1 MLLKRKKPGRLL
13 GRTLALGVGAAVLW
27 GLYSGGDGLALPGLG
42 GEGRGEALAQAL
54 LETEVGP
61 FQEDEPSLW
70 TQMVTSE
77 LPLCGIEDE
86 EGETAWAEE
95 TPAQAAGGGTGLSL
109 PAGTPLAQAD
119 AAEETPAE
127 SGGGAEDEAAQ
138 PEDGGTAVP
147 QTITANSN
155 TVSGGGVEL
164 NNNTS
169 GITVDPAALAAS
181 VLTQTIAPASQGP
194 QILIMHT
201 HGSEAYTMAGDDSYT
216 ETDTSRTDDPN
227 FNMIRVGEEM
237 KAVFESMG
245 FSVIHDTTLYDYPNY
260 TGSYTRS
267 LAGIQAMLEQ
277 YPTISVVLDVHRDA
291 LIASDGTVYKAV
303 TQVNGE
309 NVAQVMLVVGTDDG
323 GLTHPGWQDNLNL
336 AAHIQLAMTGIEPT
350 LARPVNL
357 RSQRFNQHLTTCSLL
372 VEVGTSGNT
381 LQEALRGAR
390 YFAQAAGSV
399 YQGLVTG

>member
-1 MLLKRKKPGRLL
+1 MKEKRTGGALR
-13 GRTLALGVGAAVLW
+13 RTVALGVGAAVLW
-27 GLYSGGDGLALPGLG
+27 ALASAGGGLRLPTPWKGGDGS
-42 GEGRGEALAQAL
+42 ALAQAL
-54 LETEVGP
+54 VETEVGA
-61 FQEDEPSLW
+61 FRQDEPSLW
-70 TQMVTSE
+70 SQMVTSE
-77 LPLCGIEDE
+77 LPLC
-86 EGETAWAEE
+86 A
-95 TPAQAAGGGTGLSL
+95 S
-109 PAGTPLAQAD
+109 
-119 AAEETPAE
+119 
-127 SGGGAEDEAAQ
+127 EDEAEAEAAQ
-138 PEDGGTAVP
+138 AQLEALEQDDGFSAPAGEPLAEEEVPAEDTAEQAPQETPPDDGGAVRE
-147 QTITANSN
+147 TITANSN
-155 TVSGGGVEL
+155 TISGGGVEV
-164 NNNTS
+164 NNGTQ

-201 HGSEAYTMAGDDSYT
+201 HGSEAYTMVGDDVYV
-216 ETDTSRTDDPN
+216 ETDTSRTDDAN
-227 FNMIRVGEEM
+227 YNMIRVGEEM

-245 FSVIHDTTLYDYPNY
+245 FSVIHDTSLYDYPNY

-267 LAGIQAMLEQ
+267 LAGIQSMLEQ

-309 NVAQVMLVVGTDDG
+309 DVAQVMLVVGTNDG

-336 AAHIQLAMTGIEPT
+336 AAHIQLGMTAIEPT
-350 LARPVNL
+350 LARPINL
-357 RSQRFNQHLTTCSLL
+357 RSQRFNQHLTPCSLL

-390 YFAQAAGSV
+390 YFAQAAGTV

>member
-1 MLLKRKKPGRLL
+1 MKEKRTGGALR
-13 GRTLALGVGAAVLW
+13 RTVALGVGAAVLW
-27 GLYSGGDGLALPGLG
+27 ALASAGGGLRLPTPWKGRDGS
-42 GEGRGEALAQAL
+42 ALAQAL
-54 LETEVGP
+54 VETEVGA
-61 FQEDEPSLW
+61 FRQDEPSLW
-70 TQMVTSE
+70 SQMVTSE
-77 LPLCGIEDE
+77 LPLCASEDE
-86 EGETAWAEE
+86 AEAE
-95 TPAQAAGGGTGLSL
+95 AAQAQLEALEQNDGFSA
-109 PAGTPLAQAD
+109 PAGEPL
-119 AAEETPAE
+119 AAEEVPAE
-127 SGGGAEDEAAQ
+127 DTAEQAPQETPPDDGGAVRE
-138 PEDGGTAVP
+138 
-147 QTITANSN
+147 TITANSN
-155 TVSGGGVEL
+155 TISGGGVEV
-164 NNNTS
+164 NNGTQ

-201 HGSEAYTMAGDDSYT
+201 HGSEAYTMVGDDVYV
-216 ETDTSRTDDPN
+216 ETDTSRTDDAN
-227 FNMIRVGEEM
+227 YNMIRVGEEM

-245 FSVIHDTTLYDYPNY
+245 FSVIHDTSLYDYPNY

-267 LAGIQAMLEQ
+267 LAGIQSMLEQ

-309 NVAQVMLVVGTDDG
+309 DVAQVMLVVGTNDG

-336 AAHIQLAMTGIEPT
+336 AAHIQLGMTAIEPT
-350 LARPVNL
+350 LARPINL
-357 RSQRFNQHLTTCSLL
+357 RSQRFNQHLTPCSLL

-390 YFAQAAGSV
+390 YFAQAAGTV

>member
-1 MLLKRKKPGRLL
+1 MKDGKKGRPGRALQ
-13 GRTLALGVGAAVLW
+13 RTLALGAGAAVLW
-27 GLYSGGDGLALPGLG
+27 GLLSSGGGVRLPTPWKGGDGS
-42 GEGRGEALAQAL
+42 ELAQAL
-54 LETEVGP
+54 LDTEVGA
-61 FQEDEPSLW
+61 FQGDEPSLW
-70 TQMVTSE
+70 SQMVASE
-77 LPLCGIEDE
+77 LPLCGTGDE
-86 EGETAWAEE
+86 VAAESE
-95 TPAQAAGGGTGLSL
+95 ALPASDSPEEEAALSL
-109 PAGTPLAQAD
+109 PAGAPLEEAD
-119 AAEETPAE
+119 AAAEEAAPAEETPAE
-127 SGGGAEDEAAQ
+127 PAA

-147 QTITANSN
+147 QTITANAN
-155 TVSGGGVEL
+155 TVSGGGVEV

-181 VLTQTIAPASQGP
+181 ALTQTIAPASQGP

-201 HGSEAYTMAGDDSYT
+201 HGSEAYTMAGSDVYT

-291 LIASDGTVYKAV
+291 LIAADGTVYKAV

-309 NVAQVMLVVGTDDG
+309 NTAQVMLVVGTNDA

-336 AAHIQLAMTGIEPT
+336 AAHIQLAMTGIAPT
-350 LARPVNL
+350 LARPINL
-357 RSQRFNQHLTTCSLL
+357 RAQRFNQHLTPCSLL

-399 YQGLVTG
+399 YQGLVSG

>member
-1 MLLKRKKPGRLL
+1 MKEKKTGRVLR
-13 GRTLALGVGAAVLW
+13 RTLSLGVGAAVLW
-27 GLYSGGDGLALPGLG
+27 GLLSSGGGIQLPTLWKKGAG
-42 GEGRGEALAQAL
+42 SALAQAML
-54 LETEVGP
+54 DAEVGA

-77 LPLCGIEDE
+77 LPLCGTGDE
-86 EGETAWAEE
+86 VAAEAASSSSDGSAGAETS
-95 TPAQAAGGGTGLSL
+95 LSL
-109 PAGTPLAQAD
+109 PAGEPLEEAEA
-119 AAEETPAE
+119 AAEETAPAE
-127 SGGGAEDEAAQ
+127 AAPTESAA

-155 TVSGGGVEL
+155 TVSGAGVEV

-201 HGSEAYTMAGDDSYT
+201 HGSEAYTMAGSDIYT

-227 FNMIRVGEEM
+227 FNMIRIGEEM

-309 NVAQVMLVVGTDDG
+309 NTAQVMLVVGTNDG

-350 LARPVNL
+350 LARPINL
-357 RSQRFNQHLTTCSLL
+357 RAQRFNQHLTPCSLL

-381 LQEALRGAR
+381 LQEAIRGAR
-390 YFAQAAGSV
+390 CFAQAAGAV
-399 YQGLVTG
+399 YQSLVTG

>member
-1 MLLKRKKPGRLL
+1 MKEKQSRGALR
-13 GRTLALGVGAAVLW
+13 RTLALGVGVAVFW
-27 GLYSGGDGLALPGLG
+27 GLASVGGDLRLPTPWKSGDG
-42 GEGRGEALAQAL
+42 SALAQAL
-54 LETEVGP
+54 VDTEVGA
-61 FQEDEPSLW
+61 FQQDEPSLW
-70 TQMVTSE
+70 SQMVTSE
-77 LPLCGIEDE
+77 LPLCASEDE
-86 EGETAWAEE
+86 AEAEAAQAQLEAMESDTSFNAPAGEPLEE
-95 TPAQAAGGGTGLSL
+95 TPATEE
-109 PAGTPLAQAD
+109 TT
-119 AAEETPAE
+119 AEEPAQDTPPDD
-127 SGGGAEDEAAQ
+127 GGA
-138 PEDGGTAVP
+138 VR

-155 TVSGGGVEL
+155 TVSGSGVEV
-164 NNNTS
+164 NNGTQ
-169 GITVDPAALAAS
+169 GITVDPAALASS

-201 HGSEAYTMAGDDSYT
+201 HGSEAYTMVGDDVYV

-227 FNMIRVGEEM
+227 YNMIRVGEEM

-267 LAGIQAMLEQ
+267 LAGIQSMLEQ
-277 YPTISVVLDVHRDA
+277 YPSISVVLDVHRDA

-309 NVAQVMLVVGTDDG
+309 DVAQVMLVVGTNDG

-336 AAHIQLAMTGIEPT
+336 AAHIQLGMTSIEPT
-350 LARPVNL
+350 LARPINL
-357 RSQRFNQHLTTCSLL
+357 RSQRFNQHLTPCSLL

-381 LQEALRGAR
+381 LQEAIRGAR
-390 YFAQAAGSV
+390 YFAQAAGTV

>member
-1 MLLKRKKPGRLL
+1 MKEKKTGRVLR
-13 GRTLALGVGAAVLW
+13 RTLSLGVGAAVLW
-27 GLYSGGDGLALPGLG
+27 GLLSSGGGIQLPTPWKK
-42 GEGRGEALAQAL
+42 GEGSAQAQAML
-54 LETEVGP
+54 DAEVGA

-77 LPLCGIEDE
+77 LPLCGTGDE
-86 EGETAWAEE
+86 VAAEAASSSTDGSAGAETS
-95 TPAQAAGGGTGLSL
+95 LSL
-109 PAGTPLAQAD
+109 PAGEPLEEAEA
-119 AAEETPAE
+119 AAEETEPAEEAPAE
-127 SGGGAEDEAAQ
+127 SAA

-155 TVSGGGVEL
+155 TVSGAGVEV

-181 VLTQTIAPASQGP
+181 VLTQAIAPASQGP

-201 HGSEAYTMAGDDSYT
+201 HGSEAYTMAGSDIYT

-227 FNMIRVGEEM
+227 FNMIRIGEEM

-291 LIASDGTVYKAV
+291 LIASNGTVYKAV

-309 NVAQVMLVVGTDDG
+309 NTAQVMLVVGTNDG

-350 LARPVNL
+350 LARPINL
-357 RSQRFNQHLTTCSLL
+357 RAQRFNQHLTPCSLL

-381 LQEALRGAR
+381 LQEAIRGAR
-390 YFAQAAGSV
+390 CFAQAAGAV

>member
-1 MLLKRKKPGRLL
+1 MKEKKTGRVLR
-13 GRTLALGVGAAVLW
+13 RTLSLGVGAAVLW
-27 GLYSGGDGLALPGLG
+27 GLLSSGGGIQLPTPWKKGVG
-42 GEGRGEALAQAL
+42 SALAQAML
-54 LETEVGP
+54 DAEVGA

-77 LPLCGIEDE
+77 LPLCGTGDE
-86 EGETAWAEE
+86 VAAEAASSSSDGSAGAETS
-95 TPAQAAGGGTGLSL
+95 LSL
-109 PAGTPLAQAD
+109 PAGEPLEEAEA
-119 AAEETPAE
+119 AAEETAPAE
-127 SGGGAEDEAAQ
+127 AAPTESAA

-155 TVSGGGVEL
+155 TVSGAGVAV

-169 GITVDPAALAAS
+169 GIAVDPAALAAS

-201 HGSEAYTMAGDDSYT
+201 HGSEAYTMAGSDIYT

-227 FNMIRVGEEM
+227 FNMIRIGEEM

-309 NVAQVMLVVGTDDG
+309 NTAQVMLVVGTNDG

-350 LARPVNL
+350 LARPINL
-357 RSQRFNQHLTTCSLL
+357 RAQRFNQHLTPCSLL

-381 LQEALRGAR
+381 LQEAIRGAR
-390 YFAQAAGSV
+390 CFAQAAGSV

>member
-1 MLLKRKKPGRLL
+1 MKEKRTGGALR
-13 GRTLALGVGAAVLW
+13 RTVALGVGAAVLW
-27 GLYSGGDGLALPGLG
+27 ALASAGGGLRLPTPWKGGDGS
-42 GEGRGEALAQAL
+42 ALAQAL
-54 LETEVGP
+54 VETEVGA
-61 FQEDEPSLW
+61 FRQDEPSLW
-70 TQMVTSE
+70 SQMVTSE
-77 LPLCGIEDE
+77 LPLC
-86 EGETAWAEE
+86 A
-95 TPAQAAGGGTGLSL
+95 S
-109 PAGTPLAQAD
+109 
-119 AAEETPAE
+119 
-127 SGGGAEDEAAQ
+127 EDEAEAEAAQ
-138 PEDGGTAVP
+138 AQLEALEQNDGFSAPAGEPLAEEEVPAEDTAEQAPQETPPDDGGAVRE
-147 QTITANSN
+147 TITANSN
-155 TVSGGGVEL
+155 TISGGGVEV
-164 NNNTS
+164 NNGTQ

-201 HGSEAYTMAGDDSYT
+201 HGSEAYTMSGDDVYV
-216 ETDTSRTDDPN
+216 ETDTSRTDDAN
-227 FNMIRVGEEM
+227 YNMIRVGEEM

-245 FSVIHDTTLYDYPNY
+245 FSVIHDTSLYDYPNY

-267 LAGIQAMLEQ
+267 LAGIQSMLEQ

-309 NVAQVMLVVGTDDG
+309 DVAQVMLVVGTNDG

-336 AAHIQLAMTGIEPT
+336 AAHIQLGMTAIEPT
-350 LARPVNL
+350 LARPINL
-357 RSQRFNQHLTTCSLL
+357 RSQRFNQHLTPCSLL

-390 YFAQAAGSV
+390 YFAQAAGTV

>member
-1 MLLKRKKPGRLL
+1 MKEKQSRGALR
-13 GRTLALGVGAAVLW
+13 RTLALGVGVAVFW
-27 GLYSGGDGLALPGLG
+27 GLASVGGDLRLPTPWKSGDG
-42 GEGRGEALAQAL
+42 SALAQAL
-54 LETEVGP
+54 VDTEVGA
-61 FQEDEPSLW
+61 FQQDEPSLW
-70 TQMVTSE
+70 SQMVTSE
-77 LPLCGIEDE
+77 LPLCASEDE
-86 EGETAWAEE
+86 AEAEAAQAQLEAMASDTSFNAPAGEPLEE
-95 TPAQAAGGGTGLSL
+95 TPAAEEEA
-109 PAGTPLAQAD
+109 P
-119 AAEETPAE
+119 AEETQDTPPDD
-127 SGGGAEDEAAQ
+127 GGA
-138 PEDGGTAVP
+138 VR

-155 TVSGGGVEL
+155 TVSGSGVEV
-164 NNNTS
+164 NNGTQ
-169 GITVDPAALAAS
+169 GITVDPAALASS

-201 HGSEAYTMAGDDSYT
+201 HGSEAYTMVGDDVYV

-227 FNMIRVGEEM
+227 YNMIRVGEEM

-267 LAGIQAMLEQ
+267 LAGIQSMLEQ
-277 YPTISVVLDVHRDA
+277 YPSISVVLDVHRDA

-309 NVAQVMLVVGTDDG
+309 DVAQVMLVVGTNDG

-336 AAHIQLAMTGIEPT
+336 AAHIQLGMTSIEPT
-350 LARPVNL
+350 LARPINL
-357 RSQRFNQHLTTCSLL
+357 RSQRFNQHLTPCSLL

-381 LQEALRGAR
+381 LQEAIRGAR
-390 YFAQAAGSV
+390 YFAQAAGTV

>member
-1 MLLKRKKPGRLL
+1 MKEKKTGRVLR
-13 GRTLALGVGAAVLW
+13 RTLSLGVGAAVLW
-27 GLYSGGDGLALPGLG
+27 GLLSSGGGIQLPTPWKKGDGS
-42 GEGRGEALAQAL
+42 ALAQAML
-54 LETEVGP
+54 DAEVGA

-77 LPLCGIEDE
+77 LPLCGTGDE
-86 EGETAWAEE
+86 VAAEAASSSSDGSAGAETS
-95 TPAQAAGGGTGLSL
+95 LSL
-109 PAGTPLAQAD
+109 PAGEPLEEAEA
-119 AAEETPAE
+119 AAEETEPAEEAPAE
-127 SGGGAEDEAAQ
+127 SAA

-155 TVSGGGVEL
+155 TVSGAGVAV

-201 HGSEAYTMAGDDSYT
+201 HGSEAYTMAGSDIYT

-227 FNMIRVGEEM
+227 FNMIRIGEEM

-309 NVAQVMLVVGTDDG
+309 NTAQVMLVVGTNDG

-350 LARPVNL
+350 LARPINL
-357 RSQRFNQHLTTCSLL
+357 RAQRFNQHLTPCSLL

-381 LQEALRGAR
+381 LQEAIRGAR
-390 YFAQAAGSV
+390 CFAQAAGAV

>member
-1 MLLKRKKPGRLL
+1 MKEKKTGRVLR
-13 GRTLALGVGAAVLW
+13 RTLSLGVGAAVLW
-27 GLYSGGDGLALPGLG
+27 GLLSSGGGIQLPTPWKKGVG
-42 GEGRGEALAQAL
+42 SALAQAML
-54 LETEVGP
+54 DAEVGA

-77 LPLCGIEDE
+77 LPLCGTGDE
-86 EGETAWAEE
+86 VAAEAASSSSDGSAGAETS
-95 TPAQAAGGGTGLSL
+95 LSL
-109 PAGTPLAQAD
+109 PAGEPLEEAEA
-119 AAEETPAE
+119 AAEETAPAEAAPAE
-127 SGGGAEDEAAQ
+127 SAA

-155 TVSGGGVEL
+155 TVSGAGVEV

-201 HGSEAYTMAGDDSYT
+201 HGSEAYTMAGSDIYT

-227 FNMIRVGEEM
+227 FNMIRIGEEM

-309 NVAQVMLVVGTDDG
+309 NTAQVMLVVGTDDG

-350 LARPVNL
+350 LARPINL
-357 RSQRFNQHLTTCSLL
+357 RAQRFNQHLTPCSLL

-381 LQEALRGAR
+381 LQEAIRGAR
-390 YFAQAAGSV
+390 CFAQAAGSV